1 MYMVLLGPPGSGKGT
16 QAKIIKDQAGY
27 SHLSTGDML
36 RAAVAAQSPL
46 GLRVK
51 DIMAKGELVS
61 DEIVLQLIEDRLKGD
76 AATAPGVIF
85 DGFPRNLAQ
94 AQALDKMLNGLG
106 RKIDKA
112 VSIDINPDVLIERI
126 TGRRTCKACGAG
138 YHTKFSP
145 PRVGGKCDKCG
156 GELFQRTD
164 DTEQVIRERLRV
176 FDQQTAALK
185 TYYANQGIL
194 APVAGEA
201 SPSEVTTGIARAAG
215 LKGLSTAPMTAH

>member
-27 SHLSTGDML
+27 AHLSTGDML
-36 RAAVAAQSPL
+36 RVAVAAQSPL

-76 AATAPGVIF
+76 VVHSPGVIF
-85 DGFPRNLAQ
+85 DGFPRNLSQ
-94 AQALDKMLNGLG
+94 AQALDIMLRSLG

-112 VSIDINPDVLIERI
+112 VSIEINPEVLIERI
-126 TGRRTCKACGAG
+126 TGRRTCNACGAG
-138 YHTKFSP
+138 FHTKFSP
-145 PRVGGKCDKCG
+145 PKVTGKCDKCG
-156 GELFQRTD
+156 GELIQRPD

-176 FDQQTAALK
+176 FNQQTAALK
-185 TYYANQGIL
+185 TYYESQSIL

-201 SPSEVTTGIARAAG
+201 EPHEVTVRIARAVG
-215 LKGLSTAPMTAH
+215 MKDKWTAPVAAR